1 VKPQEPEHR
10 KATGSSEEDERAS
23 TTPSRDDSTEN
34 SEARLTEE
42 PDVLLDVPKLNV
54 EELNLEVD
62 NLRVLVSAKAEL
74 TGFLNI
80 NVGVD
85 AYLEK
90 VKLEVKGVE
99 AQVQLKVNLERM
111 LGSIDKALEAIGYN
125 PELLN
130 SSSRGA
136 DQGPEGTDGQREIPA
151 GMPVPDD
158 PATKSRHGRD
168 EAGVE
173 VTEAARRKA
182 EELDVDLSQLKGT
195 GAGGRVLVKDVK
207 EAAK

>member
-1 VKPQEPEHR
+1 MKPQEPEHR
-10 KATGSSEEDERAS
+10 KTTGSSKEDERS
-23 TTPSRDDSTEN
+23 FTTPSRDGSTEN
-34 SEARLTEE
+34 KETRLTEE

-99 AQVQLKVNLERM
+99 AQVQLKVNLERI
-111 LGSIDKALEAIGYN
+111 LGSIDKALEAISDN

-130 SSSRGA
+130 LSSREA
-136 DQGPEGTDGQREIPA
+136 DQGQEETDSLREVPA
-151 GMPVPDD
+151 SAPVPDD
-158 PATKSRHGRD
+158 AATKSRYARD

-173 VTEAARRKA
+173 ATEAAWRKS

-195 GAGGRVLVKDVK
+195 GAGGRILVKDVK
-207 EAAK
+207 QAAK